1 MTSQST
7 LQSVPALGTRP
18 ASGSNPSR
26 AETREQLSKASYDLL
41 VIGGGILGIST
52 AWHAAQAGLRV
63 ALVEG
68 RAVGGGPTTAPAQ
81 PRRGRLRGL
90 ESRA

>member
-7 LQSVPALGTRP
+7 LQSVPALGTHP

-26 AETREQLSKASYDLL
+26 AETREQLSKATYDLL

-52 AWHAAQAGLRV
+52 AWHAA
-63 ALVEG
+63 
-68 RAVGGGPTTAPAQ
+68 
-81 PRRGRLRGL
+81 
-90 ESRA
+90 